1 MDLATLALIA
11 AVQVSTTLPALKL
24 PRGFRVRPDAVAV
37 TAGVFMLEPAS
48 LCMSLAAG
56 SLLAAGMAFRREGL
70 AGLRVRAIEVLRRL
84 PLWYLCGVAA
94 VGLTTALPRVMHGAW
109 VVPLALGL
117 GLSYVLADSVTSVA
131 VESSRARLAGH
142 VHLVSSLRPL
152 FSLLV
157 GQVSLG
163 AAMVVLS
170 RGVGA
175 WGVIVIIPIV
185 ATIQYSFNLLL
196 ETKAT
201 YVQTIEA
208 LMRAAEAG
216 SSVPEAHSRRVA
228 ELAVDAGRALGLRSA
243 RLERLNHAALV
254 HEIGRLSVDES
265 TPGSSEDYGRMAA
278 RILQHVPFL
287 EASAS
292 LVGVPDEGEVSVTPV
307 GRRDGSTERMLLRAA
322 CVVDWDL
329 SQRGIDGIRSRED
342 LRTSVEASL
351 DRVPV
356 SDEVRTSVLRS
367 ASGPDS
373 RWADFWIKSP

>member
-1 MDLATLALIA
+1 
-11 AVQVSTTLPALKL
+11 
-24 PRGFRVRPDAVAV
+24 
-37 TAGVFMLEPAS
+37 
-48 LCMSLAAG
+48 
-56 SLLAAGMAFRREGL
+56 
-70 AGLRVRAIEVLRRL
+70 
-84 PLWYLCGVAA
+84 
-94 VGLTTALPRVMHGAW
+94 
-109 VVPLALGL
+109 
-117 GLSYVLADSVTSVA
+117 
-131 VESSRARLAGH
+131 
-142 VHLVSSLRPL
+142 
-152 FSLLV
+152 
-157 GQVSLG
+157 
-163 AAMVVLS
+163 
-170 RGVGA
+170 
-175 WGVIVIIPIV
+175 
-185 ATIQYSFNLLL
+185 
-196 ETKAT
+196 
-201 YVQTIEA
+201 
-208 LMRAAEAG
+208 MRAAEAG